1 MPLAGCFTFL
11 FYSFLS
17 LFSLREIYSPFPGL
31 RRGVFSWRNHIGL
44 DERQKKRR
52 REELSVFCISF
63 VCFMSRLLFFSSVL
77 LCTTPRHHL
86 KRSTS
91 FPTMKATVCNSL
103 VLPRLPCFLINCVHC
118 GWSALVVIRKSTKQ
132 GRGKTNYCALNCLNN
147 FDLVLFLFPWM
158 YHVFD
163 IMLFCGLNL
172 AGKGRGKKKKGPIFK
187 SKLTLPLNLT
197 RFCLPPT
204 IGLAHGQTCCARP
217 AVWCRFNFPS
227 PLPPPSLRFAEIRSW
242 GNCRISGG
250 EIIRWGFGVLHEK
263 KGELFKV
270 LFFF

>member
-1 MPLAGCFTFL
+1 
-11 FYSFLS
+11 
-17 LFSLREIYSPFPGL
+17 
-31 RRGVFSWRNHIGL
+31 
-44 DERQKKRR
+44 
-52 REELSVFCISF
+52 
-63 VCFMSRLLFFSSVL
+63 
-77 LCTTPRHHL
+77 
-86 KRSTS
+86 
-91 FPTMKATVCNSL
+91 
-103 VLPRLPCFLINCVHC
+103 
-118 GWSALVVIRKSTKQ
+118 
-132 GRGKTNYCALNCLNN
+132 
-147 FDLVLFLFPWM
+147 
-158 YHVFD
+158 
-163 IMLFCGLNL
+163 MLFCGLNL

-270 LFFF
+270 LFFFKRKRLFLKAKVCQGKGSFPISLTPSFPRERNQRGLLTPSRGGFC

>member
-1 MPLAGCFTFL
+1 MIWVSGEPFPDRRGVLKFGPYFPCYGNFAYCLRDSDITPCGVPLAGCFTFL

-118 GWSALVVIRKSTKQ
+118 G
-132 GRGKTNYCALNCLNN
+132 
-147 FDLVLFLFPWM
+147 
-158 YHVFD
+158 
-163 IMLFCGLNL
+163 
-172 AGKGRGKKKKGPIFK
+172 
-187 SKLTLPLNLT
+187 
-197 RFCLPPT
+197 
-204 IGLAHGQTCCARP
+204 
-217 AVWCRFNFPS
+217 
-227 PLPPPSLRFAEIRSW
+227 
-242 GNCRISGG
+242 
-250 EIIRWGFGVLHEK
+250 
-263 KGELFKV
+263 
-270 LFFF
+270 